1 MIDLPI
7 LVGTMLKCGLFGL
20 AVALIPLATGLEAEP
35 DEVHTVPAAVLAG
48 LMKLFLVIGL
58 IEILSLVVKYV

>member
-1 MIDLPI
+1 LPI
-7 LVGTMLKCGLFGL
+7 LIGLLLKCLFFGL

-35 DEVHTVPAAVLAG
+35 GDARTVPAAVLAG